1 METNIDFYRVKCDI
15 YGNPRVVC
23 SFMEFIN
30 EKDRQKAAEKEKQGY
45 NWMFYLFNI
54 ALKKA
59 HKIGGSKYRG
69 KDYGGGIVFQCYN
82 QNELTKLINEIKEK

>member
-1 METNIDFYRVKCDI
+1 METNIDFYRVNRDI

-23 SFMEFIN
+23 HFLDFIN
-30 EKDRQKAAEKEKQGY
+30 ERDEKEAEEKEKQGY
-45 NWMFYLFNI
+45 NGRLYLFNV

-82 QNELTKLINEIKEK
+82 QNELAKLINEIKEK

>member
-1 METNIDFYRVKCDI
+1 MKTNVEFTKVNQDI

-23 SFMEFIN
+23 HFLDFIN
-30 EKDRQKAAEKEKQGY
+30 DRDEKEANEKEKQGY
-45 NWMFYLFNI
+45 NRILYLFNV

-69 KDYGGGIVFQCYN
+69 KEYGGGIVFQCYN
-82 QNELTKLINEIKEK
+82 QNELTKEILKIREE

>member
-1 METNIDFYRVKCDI
+1 MKTNVEFTKVKRDI

-23 SFMEFIN
+23 HFLDFIN
-30 EKDRQKAAEKEKQGY
+30 DRDEKEANEKEKQGY
-45 NWMFYLFNI
+45 NRILYLFNV

-69 KDYGGGIVFQCYN
+69 KKYGGGIVFQCYN
-82 QNELTKLINEIKEK
+82 QSALAKEILKIREE

>member
-1 METNIDFYRVKCDI
+1 METNIEFYRVKHDY

-23 SFMEFIN
+23 HFLDFIN
-30 EKDRQKAAEKEKQGY
+30 DRDEKEANEKEKQGY
-45 NWMFYLFNI
+45 NRILYLFNV

-82 QNELTKLINEIKEK
+82 QNELAKNILKIREE

>member
-1 METNIDFYRVKCDI
+1 MKTNVEFTKVNRDI

-23 SFMEFIN
+23 HFLDFIN
-30 EKDRQKAAEKEKQGY
+30 DRDEKEANEKEKQGY
-45 NWMFYLFNI
+45 NRILYLFNV

-69 KDYGGGIVFQCYN
+69 KEYGGGIVFQCYN
-82 QNELTKLINEIKEK
+82 QNELTKEILKIREE

>member
-1 METNIDFYRVKCDI
+1 METNIEFTKVNRDI

-23 SFMEFIN
+23 HFLDFIN
-30 EKDRQKAAEKEKQGY
+30 ERDEEEAKEKEKQGY
-45 NWMFYLFNI
+45 NGCLYLFNV

-82 QNELTKLINEIKEK
+82 QNELAKLINEIKEK

>member
-1 METNIDFYRVKCDI
+1 
-15 YGNPRVVC
+15 
-23 SFMEFIN
+23 MEFIN
-30 EKDRQKAAEKEKQGY
+30 DKDRLIANEKQEQGD
-45 NWMFYLFNI
+45 NWILYLFNV

-82 QNELTKLINEIKEK
+82 QNDLAKEILKIREE